1 MRTIT
6 SLLALLFI
14 VGFIDS
20 AEAQFLKKLG
30 NAAERAAKRTV
41 ERRVERETEKK
52 TDEAL
57 DEVFEAG
64 KKDKNDQK
72 QTGESNRDNPDAVN
86 PNEGAPQGGAPNEQ
100 ALTANVAKDY
110 ERGKKVIFHE
120 QFDQVALGDFPGTW
134 NTNIGGEVVT
144 FGNDNTRW
152 LKLSRGIFKPEGI
165 TTIPNNST
173 LEMDIRAIRNEGVQN
188 GKALSIIFVSTNDK
202 NKLYEF
208 NKAETA
214 VSISVAASYENSGDV
229 KTQARTDGETT
240 LVASEERTDKLS
252 GNKNTVHLSVW
263 RQDGRMRVYLDDEKV
278 YDLPRAFADKN
289 YNALM
294 FSVNLNGI
302 DYYLSNII
310 LASEAGTDT
319 RHKLLET
326 GTFTT
331 SDILFETAKATIQ
344 SSSFSI
350 LDEIAEVL
358 TSNPAKHLTIT
369 GHTDSDGSDSD
380 NQTLSEQRA
389 ESVKNYLVYKHNIS
403 SDQITT
409 QGKGESEPV
418 ASGDSAEAKAKNR
431 RVEFSLK

>member
-1 MRTIT
+1 MKYLVLVLIAVLGVQP
-6 SLLALLFI
+6 SQ
-14 VGFIDS
+14 
-20 AEAQFLKKLG
+20 AQFIKKLG

-41 ERRVERETEKK
+41 ERRVEKETEKK
-52 TDEAL
+52 TDAAL

-64 KKDKNDQK
+64 KKDKDGKNNKK
-72 QTGESNRDNPDAVN
+72 QSRKNNGGNADAADPNREASNA
-86 PNEGAPQGGAPNEQ
+86 GTPNEQ
-100 ALTANVAKDY
+100 APTVNVAKDY
-110 ERGKKVIFHE
+110 ERGNKIIFHE
-120 QFDQVALGDFPGTW
+120 QFDKVALGDFPGTW

-173 LEMDIRAIRNEGVQN
+173 LEMDIKAIRNKGVNN
-188 GKALSIIFVSTNDK
+188 GKELSIMFVSEDDK

-208 NKAETA
+208 NKAKTA
-214 VSISVAASYENSGDV
+214 VSISVAASYESSGDV
-229 KTQARTDGETT
+229 KSQARTDGEMT
-240 LVASEERTDKLS
+240 LVANGERTDKLS
-252 GNKNTVHLSVW
+252 GNKNTVHLSIW

-294 FSVNLNGI
+294 LSVNLNGI
-302 DYYLSNII
+302 DYYVSNII
-310 LASEAGTDT
+310 LASEAGADT

-344 SSSFSI
+344 PSSFYI

-358 TSNPAKHLTIT
+358 TGNPAKHLTIT

-380 NQTLSEQRA
+380 NQILSEQRA

>member
-14 VGFIDS
+14 VGLADS
-20 AEAQFLKKLG
+20 AEAQFIKKLG
-30 NAAERAAKRTV
+30 KSVERAAKRTV
-41 ERRVERETEKK
+41 ERRVEKETEKK

-64 KKDKNDQK
+64 KKDGKNNKK
-72 QTGESNRDNPDAVN
+72 QTGRNNGGNVDADNPDGTNSDGAILNEEAYATVN
-86 PNEGAPQGGAPNEQ
+86 
-100 ALTANVAKDY
+100 TAKDY
-110 ERGKKVIFHE
+110 VRGNKIIFHE
-120 QFDQVALGDFPGTW
+120 QFDQVAIGDFPGTW
-134 NTNIGGEVVT
+134 NTNVGGEVVT
-144 FGNDNTRW
+144 FGNDPTRW
-152 LKLSRGIFKPEGI
+152 LKLSTGLFKPEGI

-173 LEMDIRAIRNEGVQN
+173 LEMDIRADKINNSSPLSLLFMASDDKSRLYNYSQAKNVVSVMLTAAYKTEGRVESRAKVDGTITMDSPTQ
-188 GKALSIIFVSTNDK
+188 SSK
-202 NKLYEF
+202 NF
-208 NKAETA
+208 
-214 VSISVAASYENSGDV
+214 SGD
-229 KTQARTDGETT
+229 
-240 LVASEERTDKLS
+240 
-252 GNKNTVHLSVW
+252 KNTVHLSMW
-263 RQDGRMRVYLDDEKV
+263 RQDSRLRVYLDDEKIL
-278 YDLPRAFADKN
+278 DLPRAFADKN
-289 YNALM
+289 YNALVLD
-294 FSVNLNGI
+294 VNTNYI
-302 DYYLSNII
+302 DYYVSNII
-310 LASEAGTDT
+310 LASEAGADT

-344 SSSFSI
+344 PSSFSI

-358 TSNPAKHLTIT
+358 TGNPAKHLTIT

-418 ASGDSAEAKAKNR
+418 ADGNSEEAKAQNR